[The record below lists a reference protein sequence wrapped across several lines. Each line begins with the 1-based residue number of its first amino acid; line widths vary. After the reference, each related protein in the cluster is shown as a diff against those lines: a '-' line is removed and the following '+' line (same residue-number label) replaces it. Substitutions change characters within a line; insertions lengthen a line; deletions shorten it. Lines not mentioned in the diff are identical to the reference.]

1 MSATSSK
8 PAMNLAEWS
17 MVILLSLLW
26 GGAFFSVGVA
36 VKELP
41 TMTIVVC
48 RVGFA
53 AITLW
58 AVVLASG
65 LQLPTSARLWRM
77 FFIMGF
83 LNNAVPFSLIVWG
96 QGHISS
102 GLASILNAT
111 TPLFTVVVAHYL
123 TSDERMTPAKWAGV
137 VLGIAG
143 VAVLIGGDVFEALGT
158 SVLAQLAILGAA
170 LSYAFAAV
178 YGRSFRRMEVPPLT
192 TAAGQVTAST
202 FLLLPLTLF
211 IDMPWRLPVPSVPVM
226 LAILA
231 LAVLGTA
238 LAYILYFRILA
249 TAGATNLSVVTFLIP
264 VSAVILGVLFLNET
278 LKVNHGAGMA
288 LIALGLACI
297 DGRLLPGTRKRA

>member
-26 GGAFFSVGVA
+26 GGAFFCVGVA

-58 AVVLASG
+58 AIVLASG
-65 LQLPTSARLWRM
+65 LRFPASARLWRM

-123 TSDERMTPAKWAGV
+123 TSDERMTAAKWASIP
-137 VLGIAG
+137 VLTIW
-143 VAVLIGGDVFEALGT
+143 T
-158 SVLAQLAILGAA
+158 
-170 LSYAFAAV
+170 
-178 YGRSFRRMEVPPLT
+178 PLT
-192 TAAGQVTAST
+192 
-202 FLLLPLTLF
+202 
-211 IDMPWRLPVPSVPVM
+211 
-226 LAILA
+226 
-231 LAVLGTA
+231 
-238 LAYILYFRILA
+238 
-249 TAGATNLSVVTFLIP
+249 
-264 VSAVILGVLFLNET
+264 VSW
-278 LKVNHGAGMA
+278 
-288 LIALGLACI
+288 
-297 DGRLLPGTRKRA
+297 